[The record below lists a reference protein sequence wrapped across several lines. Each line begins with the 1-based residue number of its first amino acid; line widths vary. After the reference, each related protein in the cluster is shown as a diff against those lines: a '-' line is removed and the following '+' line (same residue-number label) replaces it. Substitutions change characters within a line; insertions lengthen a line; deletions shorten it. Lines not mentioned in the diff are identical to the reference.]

1 MEEEFQQNTS
11 AEDVQQQNEQNHG
24 VDELEALENRNGNMN
39 SASGEENQGNEVEG
53 CYQAPIILSI
63 GGGANESN
71 HNIDVDARNDD
82 YGIVQT
88 KTRVIRNPTIVS
100 TRGLPRANRFR
111 SGFRRILHQNSNR
124 GIHGHSRGRGH
135 ARGHGATSNNV
146 LTQESLSEHASNVG
160 IRNFD
165 LKIEDGLFDSSSQVA
180 KNWISL

>member
-24 VDELEALENRNGNMN
+24 VDELEALENGNGNMN

-53 CYQAPIILSI
+53 CYQAPI
-63 GGGANESN
+63 
-71 HNIDVDARNDD
+71 
-82 YGIVQT
+82 
-88 KTRVIRNPTIVS
+88 
-100 TRGLPRANRFR
+100 
-111 SGFRRILHQNSNR
+111 
-124 GIHGHSRGRGH
+124 
-135 ARGHGATSNNV
+135 
-146 LTQESLSEHASNVG
+146 ASNVG